1 MPIRRSR
8 KQRRRVRRSR
18 RKQRRQHGG
27 SEEQATAVIIEPRTA
42 RQPALEFVVRNI
54 LDNLPPNWNI
64 LVFHG
69 AENKDAT
76 AKFLETL
83 SDTDKPRITLKDM
96 GLTSMDINAYNS
108 FMMSERLLDEIP
120 TELFLIVQTDSM
132 ICSPGKGLLADF
144 IKYDYVGAPWKDQN
158 AVGNGGF
165 SLRRKSVMRKVVEK
179 CDKAQHN
186 EDGFFAGGCEGA
198 AVQRPSPEEAET
210 FSVETIFN
218 GKQAFGV
225 HKAWQHLP
233 DQADTLEGMCPGY
246 KKLQELNK

>member
-1 MPIRRSR
+1 MPTRRSR
-8 KQRRRVRRSR
+8 KYRKRIRRSR
-18 RKQRRQHGG
+18 RKHRQHGG
-27 SEEQATAVIIEPRTA
+27 SEPATAVIIEPRIDK
-42 RQPALEFVVRNI
+42 QPALEFVIRNVA
-54 LDNLPPNWNI
+54 DNLPSNWKI
-64 LVFHG
+64 LIFHG
-69 AENKDAT
+69 AENKEAT
-76 AKFLETL
+76 SKFLETL
-83 SDTDKPRITLKDM
+83 SDTDKSRVSMKDI
-96 GLTSMDINAYNS
+96 GLRSMDINAYNS

-132 ICSPGKGLLADF
+132 ICSPGKELLGEF
-144 IKYDYVGAPWKDQN
+144 VKYDYVGAPWKEQK

-198 AVQRPSPEEAET
+198 AVRRPSPEEAET

-218 GKQAFGV
+218 GKQPFGV

-233 DQADTLEGMCPGY
+233 DQADALEGMCPGY
-246 KKLQELNK
+246 KKLQELNN